1 MMLKL
6 EGPSRQP
13 KSGGKAK
20 YLVVLLHGYGSSGS
34 DLISLAPYWA
44 DQLPDTEFLSPNAPF
59 PCEINPYG
67 YQWFG
72 FEDRAPDMLLGATR
86 SAAGILDAF
95 LDDELKTRGLDDRN
109 LALVGFSQGTMM
121 SLHVGPRRAVAP
133 AAIVG
138 YSGSLIAP
146 ENLAAEKRSKPPVLL
161 VHGTFDPV
169 VPFASL
175 AEAAVALKAAGIP
188 VVTEARPGLVHSI
201 DPVGLQMGGLFLRDH
216 FAKIDA

>member
-1 MMLKL
+1 MLQL
-6 EGPSRQP
+6 EGPSSP
-13 KSGGKAK
+13 AKSGKAK
-20 YLVVLLHGYGSSGS
+20 NLVVFLHGYGSSGS
-34 DLISLAPYWA
+34 DLISLAPYWT
-44 DQLPDTEFLSPNAPF
+44 DVLPDVEFLSPNAPF

-72 FEDRAPDMLLGATR
+72 FEDRTTEMLLGATR
-86 SAAGILDAF
+86 VAADILDAY
-95 LDDELKTRGLDDRN
+95 LDEALKSRGLAGRN

-121 SLHVGPRRAVAP
+121 SLHVGPRRTEAP

-146 ENLAAEKRSKPPVLL
+146 EILATEARSKPPILL

-175 AEAAVALKAAGIP
+175 AEAETALRGAGIP
-188 VVTEARPGLVHSI
+188 VTAEARPGLVHSI
-201 DPVGLQMGGLFLRDH
+201 DPVGLQKGGLFLRDH
-216 FAKIDA
+216 FAKIAA

>member
-1 MMLKL
+1 MMLQL
-6 EGPSRQP
+6 DGPSRP
-13 KSGGKAK
+13 AKTGKANN
-20 YLVVLLHGYGSSGS
+20 LVVFLHGYGSSGS

-72 FEDRAPDMLLGATR
+72 FEDRATDMLLGATR
-86 SAAGILDAF
+86 SAAAILDAY
-95 LDDELKTRGLDDRN
+95 LDEALKSRNLTDRH

-121 SLHVGPRRAVAP
+121 SLHIGPRRATAP

-146 ENLAAEKRSKPPVLL
+146 AVLPGEVRSKPPVLL

-169 VPFASL
+169 VPFTSMSE
-175 AEAAVALKAAGIP
+175 AEAALKTAGVP

-201 DPVGLQMGGLFLRDH
+201 DPIGLQKGGQFLRDH
-216 FAKIDA
+216 FAKITA